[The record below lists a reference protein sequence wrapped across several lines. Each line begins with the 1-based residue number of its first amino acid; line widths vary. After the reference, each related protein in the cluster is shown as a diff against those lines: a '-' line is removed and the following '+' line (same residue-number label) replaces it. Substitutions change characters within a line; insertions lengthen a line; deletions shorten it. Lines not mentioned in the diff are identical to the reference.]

1 MRRVGASESSM
12 VNSLRA
18 VVGVVSVALA
28 LAGAMARGDEAPE
41 AVEPAS
47 AAPTGDACMRE
58 AAAAVQRRYEGVR
71 DLQAR
76 FVQTSLAAGRATPV
90 TSRGA
95 VVMAV
100 PGRMRWSYEEPE
112 PSLLVSDGKIL
123 WIYDPAFGEAQR
135 LPVGDGGYLS
145 GAAIQFLLGEGDLF
159 RDFRVTALSCQPAAA
174 ELLLVPREPASYEKL
189 QILVD
194 PATGD
199 VSRTEV
205 VDLLGNSTRVEF
217 RNLEVN
223 RHPPAST
230 FRFDPPEGVSVV
242 DLTP

>member
-1 MRRVGASESSM
+1 MRHGEASDSSM
-12 VNSLRA
+12 AKSLRA

-28 LAGAMARGDEAPE
+28 LAGPTARGDEAP
-41 AVEPAS
+41 AGADADSAPAKS
-47 AAPTGDACMRE
+47 DECVRGAAS
-58 AAAAVQRRYEGVR
+58 AVQRRYEGVR
-71 DLQAR
+71 DLQAG
-76 FVQTSLAAGRATPV
+76 FVQTTRAAGRAAPV
-90 TSRGA
+90 TSRGT

-112 PSLLVSDGKIL
+112 PSLLVSDGKTL
-123 WIYDPAFGEAQR
+123 WIYDPAFREAQR

-145 GAAIQFLLGEGDLF
+145 GAAILFLLGKGDLLREF
-159 RDFRVTALSCQPAAA
+159 QVSALSCEPAAV
-174 ELLLVPREPASYEKL
+174 ELQLVPREPASYEKL

-199 VSRTEV
+199 VSRTHV

-217 RNLEVN
+217 RDLQVN
-223 RHPPAST
+223 RRPPAST

>member
-1 MRRVGASESSM
+1 MRHGEASDSSM
-12 VNSLRA
+12 AKSLRA

-28 LAGAMARGDEAPE
+28 LAGTTARGDEVPAGADAGSAPPKSDE
-41 AVEPAS
+41 
-47 AAPTGDACMRE
+47 CMRD
-58 AAAAVQRRYEGVR
+58 AASAVQRRYEGVR
-71 DLQAR
+71 DLQAG
-76 FVQTSLAAGRATPV
+76 FVQTTRAAGRATPV
-90 TSRGA
+90 TSRGT

-112 PSLLVSDGKIL
+112 PSLLVSDGKTL
-123 WIYDPAFGEAQR
+123 WIYDPVFGEAQR

-159 RDFRVTALSCQPAAA
+159 REFQVSALSCEPAAV

-194 PATGD
+194 PVTGD
-199 VSRTEV
+199 VSRTHV

-217 RNLEVN
+217 RDLQLN
-223 RHPPAST
+223 RRPPAST

-242 DLTP
+242 DLTR